1 LDDWGQRSYSSE
13 KGVRP
18 PMRKLRRRKIGEI
31 LVSEGLLTM
40 EALQDSE
47 IRQRKTGE
55 SLIEVL
61 LAEGI
66 LSETDIVRCICSH
79 YQLPYIQPSRYKF
92 DPQLLELFEVEFLY
106 GNRILPLGRIGDC
119 AMVTLAE
126 IPPQDVEQKIQESLD
141 AEVFFFLSTITEI
154 ESALRQHFQLGQD
167 DTLAIENA
175 RRSLSRVSRPASGGS
190 ASDSET
196 LLQSLDDSWENIFEQ
211 AERNVRDGHH

>member
-1 LDDWGQRSYSSE
+1 
-13 KGVRP
+13 
-18 PMRKLRRRKIGEI
+18 MRKLRRRKIGEI

-126 IPPQDVEQKIQESLD
+126 IPPPRRGAKDPGIPGCRGLLLPVDHHRDRVCPQTAFPARPGRHSCHRERTPFPLAGLPPRQRWQRLG
-141 AEVFFFLSTITEI
+141 
-154 ESALRQHFQLGQD
+154 LRD
-167 DTLAIENA
+167 LAAIP
-175 RRSLSRVSRPASGGS
+175 R
-190 ASDSET
+190 
-196 LLQSLDDSWENIFEQ
+196 
-211 AERNVRDGHH
+211 